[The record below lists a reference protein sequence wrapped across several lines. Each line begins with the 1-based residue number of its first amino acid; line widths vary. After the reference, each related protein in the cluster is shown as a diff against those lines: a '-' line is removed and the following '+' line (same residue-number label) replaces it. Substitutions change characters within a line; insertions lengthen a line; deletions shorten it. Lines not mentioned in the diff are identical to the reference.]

1 MGCLDQILLM
11 KRLFLVGAPNRNTI
25 EKQMTNIHTHLF
37 PTWSSRQPL
46 RSDKK
51 DNTVV
56 FNVVFNV
63 FLAIQTKDIVNLSE
77 VSDGRT
83 PVFFND
89 FMC

>member
-25 EKQMTNIHTHLF
+25 EKQMTNIHTHTCF
-37 PTWSSRQPL
+37 QPGAPRLAL

-63 FLAIQTKDIVNLSE
+63 FLAIQT
-77 VSDGRT
+77 
-83 PVFFND
+83 
-89 FMC
+89 

>member
-37 PTWSSRQPL
+37 PTWSSAAGASRQPL

-63 FLAIQTKDIVNLSE
+63 FLAIQT
-77 VSDGRT
+77 
-83 PVFFND
+83 
-89 FMC
+89 

>member
-37 PTWSSRQPL
+37 PTWSSAAG
-46 RSDKK
+46 SDKK

-63 FLAIQTKDIVNLSE
+63 FLAIQT
-77 VSDGRT
+77 
-83 PVFFND
+83 
-89 FMC
+89 